1 MRERWTGYAGVWS
14 LLLALPGVVG
24 FLSIRPAFAQVAP
37 QQQYMISI
45 GTAPEK
51 VASGTIWLY
60 SFSYYGLQMLQLAT
74 IQNGLAR
81 VSLDT
86 EKLKHELDPHPN
98 TDGYVVVLQID
109 EYLWYRSPNIS
120 PNVFWSDLTGAVNSL
135 GRATTLRTGQT
146 QLIVPSLTKRHI
158 TLLYPDGRPA
168 ADANIPLSIYLWD
181 NNHCRA
187 HMGLSLGTLRTDKTG
202 TIEVL
207 APLLALYL
215 DITYYETAGSGP
227 AGVAYSHNSGLV
239 SGPEEK
245 LVLKERGS

>member
-1 MRERWTGYAGVWS
+1 MRQPAGGFVADLSQIHDCYTCDHAGLRLHARALDGLAGVWS

-98 TDGYVVVLQID
+98 AMLSC
-109 EYLWYRSPNIS
+109 YRLMS
-120 PNVFWSDLTGAVNSL
+120 
-135 GRATTLRTGQT
+135 
-146 QLIVPSLTKRHI
+146 
-158 TLLYPDGRPA
+158 
-168 ADANIPLSIYLWD
+168 
-181 NNHCRA
+181 
-187 HMGLSLGTLRTDKTG
+187 
-202 TIEVL
+202 
-207 APLLALYL
+207 
-215 DITYYETAGSGP
+215 
-227 AGVAYSHNSGLV
+227 
-239 SGPEEK
+239 
-245 LVLKERGS
+245 